1 MRTVKLNDHIF
12 KENLIFFHQ
21 NFFSNFCAPVKK
33 YIMIFFPR
41 KDSKL
46 SALLYLKGN
55 ICPKKENNYIT
66 TVMRLSCF
74 FEI

>member
-1 MRTVKLNDHIF
+1 
-12 KENLIFFHQ
+12 
-21 NFFSNFCAPVKK
+21 
-33 YIMIFFPR
+33 MIFFPR
-41 KDSKL
+41 KDLKL